1 MMRISLYQASVIAAV
16 MTLQQSVSAIHIDRQ
31 ENQESQASTTDMMA
45 QTDTAVNAMAESES
59 DSENIGTLGA
69 SMAFSAY
76 WMSKAMNKHP
86 AAA

>member
-45 QTDTAVNAMAESES
+45 QTDTAVNAMAESEA
-59 DSENIGTLGA
+59 ENIGTLGA

>member
-45 QTDTAVNAMAESES
+45 QTDTAVNAMA

>member
-59 DSENIGTLGA
+59 ENIGTLGA

-76 WMSKAMNKHP
+76 WMSKAMKKHP

>member
-59 DSENIGTLGA
+59 ENIGTLGA